1 MNQKMF
7 QTDAPAHYDNR
18 LFLAQV
24 LAHGAEE
31 GKIAHDNADAIHQ
44 EITTLS
50 YKLITIKAE
59 NFSSR
64 SELRKHAQE
73 AFIRTSLGLEYGSQ
87 GALDKA
93 VRLLNKN
100 RIIKFF
106 QIGNTL
112 VDKLVERS
120 QNALKNAILLPPETL
135 EIPVYNEWERQF
147 MKGILEHKLV
157 IDTPQVILRE
167 ISSPRPLTRLADLT
181 SVNTQLHHIEHR
193 LSYMQALPLERVFA
207 AEYPPNVDGDIVCE
221 ITMALMVNLI
231 LYREVD
237 FHLDVD
243 DLQNFRDIAYDAESG
258 EIRKTAQERL
268 FGWIEHYLDL
278 AGQPDEVKA
287 YTVAYWRECLKFLTC
302 DPGF

>member
-1 MNQKMF
+1 MKKML
-7 QTDAPAHYDNR
+7 QIDTRAHHYDNR
-18 LFLAQV
+18 LFLAQALV
-24 LAHGAEE
+24 YGTEE
-31 GKIAHDNADAIHQ
+31 GNITHDKADTIHQ
-44 EITTLS
+44 QITALS

-59 NFSSR
+59 DFASQ
-64 SELRKHAQE
+64 SEHRKHAQE

-87 GALDKA
+87 GDLDKA

-112 VDKLVERS
+112 IDKLVERT
-120 QNALKNAILLPPETL
+120 QNTLKNAVLLPPYTI

-181 SVNTQLHHIEHR
+181 YVNVQLSHIAHR
-193 LSYMQALPLERVFA
+193 LSYMQTLPLERVFV
-207 AEYPPNVDGDIVCE
+207 AEYPPNEDADIAREVT
-221 ITMALMVNLI
+221 IALMVNLI
-231 LYREVD
+231 LYREID

-268 FGWIEHYLDL
+268 LKWIEHYLDL
-278 AGQPDEVKA
+278 ARAPDEVKA
-287 YTVAYWRECLKFLTC
+287 YTAAYWRECLKILTT
-302 DPGF
+302 